1 MLSFTLLLLLGS
13 VPAEETGAL
22 AAKHF
27 AAGEAAFKRA
37 DYTAAALAFERAYGL
52 APRAAALLNAA
63 EAWEKSG
70 MRAKAYADC
79 RRALS
84 TEGILEAEAAEAERR
99 MARFRPKIGLVEVSG
114 PAGVESDVDAG
125 GDRQALPTVFVVEP
139 GQRAIILYAQSGG
152 RLEERVITVAAGA
165 TVQVA
170 FEVPATPDP
179 LPEVPP
185 PTALAPPVPS
195 PETEPAAPVVGQGPP
210 LLSWVACGGA
220 GVGLIAAGIFGAL
233 SLDAKA
239 AYESAPSRERADAF
253 FDRRTGAN
261 VCIGLAVAA
270 AVSGAALWWFDD

>member
-1 MLSFTLLLLLGS
+1 MLPFALLLLLSSG
-13 VPAEETGAL
+13 PADETGSL

-70 MRAKAYADC
+70 MRAKAYSDC
-79 RRALS
+79 RRALL
-84 TEGILEAEAAEAERR
+84 TTGISETEAAEPERR

-114 PAGVESDVDAG
+114 PTGVESDVDAG
-125 GDRQALPTVFVVEP
+125 GDRQSLPTVFVVEP
-139 GQRAIILYAQSGG
+139 GQRAIILYAASGG
-152 RLEERVITVAAGA
+152 RLEERVITVPAGA

-170 FEVPATPDP
+170 FEVAPPPDP
-179 LPEVPP
+179 LPPEVPP
-185 PTALAPPVPS
+185 PRALVPPVPT
-195 PETEPAAPVVGQGPP
+195 PQPAAAAVGQGPP
-210 LLSWVACGGA
+210 LLSWVAFGGA
-220 GVGLIAAGIFGAL
+220 GVALGAAGIFGAL

-239 AYESAPSRERADAF
+239 AYESAPTRARADAF

-261 VCIGLAVAA
+261 VCIGLAVGA
-270 AVSGAALWWFDD
+270 AVAGAALWWFDD

>member
-1 MLSFTLLLLLGS
+1 MLSFALLLLLSSGPS
-13 VPAEETGAL
+13 DETGAL

-63 EAWEKSG
+63 EAWERSG
-70 MRAKAYADC
+70 MRAKAYSDC
-79 RRALS
+79 RRALL
-84 TEGILEAEAAEAERR
+84 TTGILETEAAEAERR

-125 GDRQALPTVFVVEP
+125 GDRQSLPTVFVVEP
-139 GQRAIILYAQSGG
+139 GQRAIILYATDGG
-152 RLEERVITVAAGA
+152 RLEERVITVPAGV

-170 FEVPATPDP
+170 FEVAPPSDP
-179 LPEVPP
+179 PPEVPP
-185 PTALAPPVPS
+185 PSALAQPAPT
-195 PETEPAAPVVGQGPP
+195 PEAAAAAVGQGPP
-210 LLSWVACGGA
+210 LLSWVAFGGA
-220 GVGLIAAGIFGAL
+220 GVALGAAGIFGAL

-239 AYESAPSRERADAF
+239 AYESAPTRARADAF

>member
-1 MLSFTLLLLLGS
+1 MLSITLLLLVSS
-13 VPAEETGAL
+13 VPADDTGAL

-170 FEVPATPDP
+170 FEVPAAPDP
-179 LPEVPP
+179 LPELPP
-185 PTALAPPVPS
+185 PTALAPPVS
-195 PETEPAAPVVGQGPP
+195 PPEPPVPAVGQGPP
-210 LLSWVACGGA
+210 LLSWVAFGGA
-220 GVGLIAAGIFGAL
+220 GVGLVAAGIFGAL
-233 SLDAKA
+233 SLDAKV
-239 AYESAPSRERADAF
+239 AYEAAPTRERADAF

-270 AVSGAALWWFDD
+270 AVSGAALWWLDD